1 MHLLLFF
8 SQSFLYILCT
18 TFLMHSYKKSW
29 NCCSFVFTEI
39 RSWYFN
45 PILLKGFC
53 LLRCKITRFDSIKIF
68 TAHIWYKCKYQ
79 IFPISNVPI
88 WYLVLCTYGTTYLGS
103 KYLLEKIFPM
113 YQTVPNWIFQKF
125 SNTIPNQFFSFLWT
139 KKFTFFTKCKLKKKC
154 SFFQSKPQ
162 YDDIV
167 LKIAKKEIRK
177 SRNMPKML
185 TR

>member
-1 MHLLLFF
+1 MVELRNLMKKVPKNIKYDLHILGFTIACDLHYKQKIIAFTAFF
-8 SQSFLYILCT
+8 PQSFLYILCT

-88 WYLVLCTYGTTYLGS
+88 WYLVYA
-103 KYLLEKIFPM
+103 PM
-113 YQTVPNWIFQKF
+113 
-125 SNTIPNQFFSFLWT
+125 
-139 KKFTFFTKCKLKKKC
+139 
-154 SFFQSKPQ
+154 
-162 YDDIV
+162 V
-167 LKIAKKEIRK
+167 LPI
-177 SRNMPKML
+177 
-185 TR
+185 